1 MTVTIITF
9 YWATKAGAFLQ
20 ILEWGK
26 EHGADRGRGGWLSRR
41 IHDYFLGF
49 LHFLVVLIF

>member
-26 EHGADRGRGGWLSRR
+26 EHGADRGRGDGC
-41 IHDYFLGF
+41 HVGF
-49 LHFLVVLIF
+49 MIIFWVFFIF